1 MKMMDIKQLRYFHEI
16 VKHGKVSRA
25 ANSLYVSQPSLSMSL
40 SKLEGEIGFKLL
52 ERNDGTF
59 KLTDAGAEF
68 YKHVKLLLS
77 IFKNM
82 EDEVEYIGEKGG
94 GQLKLG
100 ITELFRAVIPEL
112 FDMFLEKNENF
123 DIKLIEG
130 STSHIINQLRMHQ
143 LHFGLTTLSYLDE
156 DMESIYLGPNNHSL
170 LIHRDVPLP
179 DLNSEYLKELQSH
192 TLIFSEGSYE
202 LNEFLHKNNLKFRNI
217 IRVDTIGTAVRLV
230 KKGLG
235 IAVMPEFYASNYTD
249 DDVTSVALNYNLKGP
264 DLYLSYMK
272 NRYFTSDIET
282 FINVT
287 KEYLKK

>member
-1 MKMMDIKQLRYFHEI
+1 MDIKQLRYFHEI

-59 KLTDAGAEF
+59 KLTEAGAEF
-68 YKHVKLLLS
+68 YKHVKLILS
-77 IFKNM
+77 IFENM
-82 EDEVEYIGEKGG
+82 EDEIEYISKKGS
-94 GQLKLG
+94 GQLKMG
-100 ITELFRAVIPEL
+100 ITEVFRAVIPEL
-112 FDMFLEKNENF
+112 FDMFLESNNNF
-123 DIKLIEG
+123 DIKLTEG
-130 STSHIINQLRMHQ
+130 TTSHIIDQLRMHQ

-170 LIHRDVPLP
+170 LVHRDIPLS
-179 DLNSEYLKELQSH
+179 DLNSAYLKELQSH
-192 TLIFSEGSYE
+192 TLIFSEGTYE

-235 IAVMPEFYASNYTD
+235 IAVMPELYASNYTD
-249 DDVTSVALNYNLKGP
+249 DDVTSIALNYNLKGP

-287 KEYLKK
+287 KEYLRK

>member
-1 MKMMDIKQLRYFHEI
+1 MMDIKQLRYFHEI

-77 IFKNM
+77 IFENM
-82 EDEVEYIGEKGG
+82 EDEVEYIGKKGG

-112 FDMFLEKNENF
+112 FDMFLEKNKNF

-156 DMESIYLGPNNHSL
+156 DMKSIYLGPNIHSL
-170 LIHRDVPLP
+170 LVHRDMFISKENIINLR
-179 DLNSEYLKELQSH
+179 ELQNH
-192 TLIFSEGSYE
+192 TLIFNEGSYD
-202 LNEFLHKNNLKFRNI
+202 LNEFLHENNLKFRNI

-235 IAVMPEFYASNYTD
+235 IAVMPRFYASNYTD
-249 DDVTSVALNYNLKGP
+249 DEITSIDLDFDLKGP

-272 NRYFTSDIET
+272 NRYFTPAIEE
-282 FINVT
+282 FIKVT
-287 KEYLKK
+287 EEYLGT

>member
-1 MKMMDIKQLRYFHEI
+1 MDIKQLRYFHEI

-40 SKLEGEIGFKLL
+40 SKLEREIGFKLL

-59 KLTDAGAEF
+59 KPTEAGAEF
-68 YKHVKLLLS
+68 YKHVKMVLS
-77 IFKNM
+77 TFENM
-82 EDEVEYIGEKGG
+82 ENEIEYIGKKGS
-94 GQLKLG
+94 GQLKMG
-100 ITELFRAVIPEL
+100 VTEVFRAVIPEL
-112 FDMFLEKNENF
+112 FDMFLESNNNF
-123 DIKLIEG
+123 DIKLTEG
-130 STSHIINQLRMHQ
+130 TTSNIINQLRMHQ

-156 DMESIYLGPNNHSL
+156 DMESIHLGPNNHSL
-170 LIHRDVPLP
+170 LIHRDIPLSKS
-179 DLNSEYLKELQSH
+179 NSTNLKELQSQ

-217 IRVDTIGTAVRLV
+217 IRVETIGTAVRLV

-235 IAVMPEFYASNYTD
+235 IAVMPELYASNYTD
-249 DDVTSVALNYNLKGP
+249 DDVTNVALNYNLKGP

-287 KEYLKK
+287 KEYLRK

>member
-1 MKMMDIKQLRYFHEI
+1 MDIKQLRYFHEI

-40 SKLEGEIGFKLL
+40 SKLENEIGFKLL

-68 YKHVKLLLS
+68 YKHVKLVLS
-77 IFKNM
+77 IFGNM
-82 EDEVEYIGEKGG
+82 EDEVEYIGKRGS
-94 GQLKLG
+94 GQLKMG

-112 FDMFLEKNENF
+112 FDIFLESNNNF
-123 DIKLIEG
+123 DIKLTEG
-130 STSHIINQLRMHQ
+130 TTSHIIDQLRMHQ

-156 DMESIYLGPNNHSL
+156 DMESIYLGPNIHSL
-170 LIHRDVPLP
+170 LVHRDLS
-179 DLNSEYLKELQSH
+179 LSEMNNVSLQNYQNH

-202 LNEFLHKNNLKFRNI
+202 LNEFLHKNNLKFRNV

-235 IAVMPEFYASNYTD
+235 IAVMPELYASNYTD
-249 DDVTSVALNYNLKGP
+249 EDVTSVSLDYDLKGP

-272 NRYFTSDIET
+272 NRYFTSDIEK

-287 KEYLKK
+287 KEYLEN

>member
-1 MKMMDIKQLRYFHEI
+1 MDIKQLRYFHEI

-25 ANSLYVSQPSLSMSL
+25 SNSLYVSQPSLSMSL
-40 SKLEGEIGFKLL
+40 SKLENEIGFKLL

-68 YKHVKLLLS
+68 YKHVKLVLS
-77 IFKNM
+77 IFENM
-82 EDEVEYIGEKGG
+82 EDEVEYIGKRGS
-94 GQLKLG
+94 GQLKMG

-112 FDMFLEKNENF
+112 FDIFLESNNNF
-123 DIKLIEG
+123 DIKLTEG
-130 STSHIINQLRMHQ
+130 TTSHIIDQLRMHQ

-156 DMESIYLGPNNHSL
+156 DMESIYLGPNLHSL
-170 LIHRDVPLP
+170 LVHRDIPLSE
-179 DLNSEYLKELQSH
+179 LNNVSLQNYQNH

-202 LNEFLHKNNLKFRNI
+202 LNEFLHKNNLKFRNV

-235 IAVMPEFYASNYTD
+235 IAVMPELYASNYTD
-249 DDVTSVALNYNLKGP
+249 DDVTSVSLDYDLKGP

-272 NRYFTSDIET
+272 NRYFTSDIEK

-287 KEYLKK
+287 KEYLEN

>member
-1 MKMMDIKQLRYFHEI
+1 MDIKQLRYFHEI

-40 SKLEGEIGFKLL
+40 SKLENEIGFKLL

-68 YKHVKLLLS
+68 YKHVKLVLS
-77 IFKNM
+77 IFENM
-82 EDEVEYIGEKGG
+82 EDEVEYIGKRGS
-94 GQLKLG
+94 GQLKMG

-112 FDMFLEKNENF
+112 FDIFLESNNNF
-123 DIKLIEG
+123 DIKLTEG
-130 STSHIINQLRMHQ
+130 TTSHIIDQLRMHQ

-156 DMESIYLGPNNHSL
+156 DMESIYLGPNLHSL
-170 LIHRDVPLP
+170 LVHRDIPLSE
-179 DLNSEYLKELQSH
+179 LNNVSLQNYQNH

-202 LNEFLHKNNLKFRNI
+202 LNEFLHKNNLKFRNV

-235 IAVMPEFYASNYTD
+235 IAVMPELYASNYTD
-249 DDVTSVALNYNLKGP
+249 DDVTSVSLDYDLKGP

-272 NRYFTSDIET
+272 NRYFTSDIEK

-287 KEYLKK
+287 KEYLEN

>member
-1 MKMMDIKQLRYFHEI
+1 MDIKQLRYFHEI

-40 SKLEGEIGFKLL
+40 SKLENEIGFKLL

-68 YKHVKLLLS
+68 YKHVKLVLS
-77 IFKNM
+77 IFENM
-82 EDEVEYIGEKGG
+82 EDEVEYIGKRGS
-94 GQLKLG
+94 GQLKMG

-112 FDMFLEKNENF
+112 FDIFLESNNNF
-123 DIKLIEG
+123 DIKLTEG
-130 STSHIINQLRMHQ
+130 TTSHIIDQLRMHQ

-156 DMESIYLGPNNHSL
+156 DMESIYLGPNIHSL
-170 LIHRDVPLP
+170 LVHRDIPLSE
-179 DLNSEYLKELQSH
+179 LNNVSLQNYQNH

-202 LNEFLHKNNLKFRNI
+202 LNEFLHKNNLKFRNV

-235 IAVMPEFYASNYTD
+235 IAVMPELYASNYTD
-249 DDVTSVALNYNLKGP
+249 DDVTSISLDYDLKGP

-272 NRYFTSDIET
+272 NRYFTSDIEK

-287 KEYLKK
+287 KEYLEN

>member
-1 MKMMDIKQLRYFHEI
+1 MDIKQLRYFHEI

-40 SKLEGEIGFKLL
+40 SKLENEIGFKLL

-68 YKHVKLLLS
+68 YKHVKLVLS
-77 IFKNM
+77 IFENM
-82 EDEVEYIGEKGG
+82 EDEVEYIGKRGS
-94 GQLKLG
+94 GQLKMG

-112 FDMFLEKNENF
+112 FDIFLESNNNF
-123 DIKLIEG
+123 DIKLTEG
-130 STSHIINQLRMHQ
+130 TTSHIIDQLRMHQ

-156 DMESIYLGPNNHSL
+156 DMESIYLDPNLHSL
-170 LIHRDVPLP
+170 LVHRDIPLSE
-179 DLNSEYLKELQSH
+179 LNNVSLQNYQNH

-202 LNEFLHKNNLKFRNI
+202 LNEFLHKNNLKFRNV

-235 IAVMPEFYASNYTD
+235 IAVMPELYASNYTD
-249 DDVTSVALNYNLKGP
+249 DDVTSVSLDYDLKGP

-272 NRYFTSDIET
+272 NRYFTSDIEK

-287 KEYLKK
+287 KEYLEN

>member
-1 MKMMDIKQLRYFHEI
+1 MDIKQLRYFHEI

-40 SKLEGEIGFKLL
+40 SKLENEIGFKLL

-68 YKHVKLLLS
+68 YKHVKLVLS
-77 IFKNM
+77 IFENM
-82 EDEVEYIGEKGG
+82 EDEVEYIGKRGS
-94 GQLKLG
+94 GQLKMG

-112 FDMFLEKNENF
+112 FDIFLESNNNF
-123 DIKLIEG
+123 DIKLTEG
-130 STSHIINQLRMHQ
+130 TTSHIIDQLRMHQ

-156 DMESIYLGPNNHSL
+156 DMESIYLGPNLHSL
-170 LIHRDVPLP
+170 LVHRDIPLSE
-179 DLNSEYLKELQSH
+179 LNNVSLQNYQNY

-202 LNEFLHKNNLKFRNI
+202 LNEFLHKNNLKFRNV

-235 IAVMPEFYASNYTD
+235 IAVMPELYASNYTD
-249 DDVTSVALNYNLKGP
+249 DDVTSVSLDYDLKGP

-272 NRYFTSDIET
+272 NRYFTSDIEK

-287 KEYLKK
+287 KEYLEN

>member
-1 MKMMDIKQLRYFHEI
+1 MDIKQLRYFHEI

-40 SKLEGEIGFKLL
+40 SKLENEIGFKLL

-68 YKHVKLLLS
+68 YKHVKLVLS
-77 IFKNM
+77 IFENM
-82 EDEVEYIGEKGG
+82 EDEVEYIGKRGS
-94 GQLKLG
+94 GQLKMG

-112 FDMFLEKNENF
+112 FDIFLESNNNF
-123 DIKLIEG
+123 DIKLTEG
-130 STSHIINQLRMHQ
+130 TTSHIIDQLRMHQ

-156 DMESIYLGPNNHSL
+156 DMESIYLGANIHSL
-170 LIHRDVPLP
+170 LIHRDIPL
-179 DLNSEYLKELQSH
+179 SEMNNVSLQNYQNH

-202 LNEFLHKNNLKFRNI
+202 LNEFLHKNNLKFRNV

-235 IAVMPEFYASNYTD
+235 IAVMPELYASNYTD
-249 DDVTSVALNYNLKGP
+249 DDVTSVSLDYDLKGP

-272 NRYFTSDIET
+272 NRYFTSDIEK

-287 KEYLKK
+287 KEYLEN

>member
-1 MKMMDIKQLRYFHEI
+1 MDIKQLRYFHEI

-40 SKLEGEIGFKLL
+40 SKLENEIGFKLL

-68 YKHVKLLLS
+68 YKHVKLVLS
-77 IFKNM
+77 IFENM
-82 EDEVEYIGEKGG
+82 EDEVEYIGKRSS
-94 GQLKLG
+94 GQLKMG

-112 FDMFLEKNENF
+112 FDIFLESNNNF
-123 DIKLIEG
+123 DIKLTEG
-130 STSHIINQLRMHQ
+130 TTSHIIDQLRMHQ

-156 DMESIYLGPNNHSL
+156 DMESIYLGPNLHSL
-170 LIHRDVPLP
+170 LVHRDIPLSE
-179 DLNSEYLKELQSH
+179 LNNVSLQNYQNH

-202 LNEFLHKNNLKFRNI
+202 LNEFLHKNNLKFRNV

-235 IAVMPEFYASNYTD
+235 IAVMPELYASNYTD
-249 DDVTSVALNYNLKGP
+249 DDVTSVSLDYDLKGP

-272 NRYFTSDIET
+272 NRYFTSDIEK

-287 KEYLKK
+287 KEYLEN

>member
-1 MKMMDIKQLRYFHEI
+1 MDIKQLRYFHEI

-40 SKLEGEIGFKLL
+40 SKLENEIGFKLL

-68 YKHVKLLLS
+68 YKHVKLVLS
-77 IFKNM
+77 IFENM
-82 EDEVEYIGEKGG
+82 EDEVEYIGKRGS
-94 GQLKLG
+94 GQLKMG

-112 FDMFLEKNENF
+112 FDIFLESNNNF
-123 DIKLIEG
+123 DIKLTEG
-130 STSHIINQLRMHQ
+130 TTSHIIDQLRMHQ

-156 DMESIYLGPNNHSL
+156 DMESIYLGPNLHSL
-170 LIHRDVPLP
+170 LVHRDIPLSE
-179 DLNSEYLKELQSH
+179 LNNVSLQNYQNH

-202 LNEFLHKNNLKFRNI
+202 LNEFLHKNNLKFRNV

-235 IAVMPEFYASNYTD
+235 IAVMPELYASNYTD
-249 DDVTSVALNYNLKGP
+249 DDVTSISLDYDLKGP

-272 NRYFTSDIET
+272 NRYFTSDIEK

-287 KEYLKK
+287 KEYLEN

>member
-1 MKMMDIKQLRYFHEI
+1 MDIKQLRYFHEI

-59 KLTDAGAEF
+59 KLTEAGAEF
-68 YKHVKLLLS
+68 YKHVKLILS
-77 IFKNM
+77 IFENM
-82 EDEVEYIGEKGG
+82 EDEIEYISKKGS
-94 GQLKLG
+94 GQLKMG
-100 ITELFRAVIPEL
+100 ITEVFRAVIPEL
-112 FDMFLEKNENF
+112 FDMFLESNNNF
-123 DIKLIEG
+123 DIKLTEG
-130 STSHIINQLRMHQ
+130 TTSHIIDQLRMHQ

-170 LIHRDVPLP
+170 LVHRDIPLS
-179 DLNSEYLKELQSH
+179 DLNSAYLKELQSH
-192 TLIFSEGSYE
+192 TLIFSEGTYE

-235 IAVMPEFYASNYTD
+235 IAVMPELYASNYTD

-287 KEYLKK
+287 KEYLRK